1 MSARSFGI
9 PLATLALATGT
20 ACIPGTG
27 SSGNDPIEGE
37 WLGNEANFGNG
48 YTYAFPYSFTNS
60 EGTITDLDL
69 SMNISGTGL
78 GTLNFYSDVTY
89 AGQATSTN
97 TYVYNVD
104 ALQLANRAYDITISN
119 SNSSF
124 DLSCD
129 LIDDDDELDCS
140 GTNQDGDAVLF
151 NFFRGATY

>member
-1 MSARSFGI
+1 MSTRTFGI
-9 PLATLALATGT
+9 PLATVALAAGT
-20 ACIPGTG
+20 ACIDG
-27 SSGNDPIEGE
+27 SASNGNDPIEGE

-48 YTYAFPYSFTNS
+48 VTYSFPYSYTND

-69 SMNISGTGL
+69 SMNLSGTGF

-89 AGQATSTN
+89 AGQATDTN

-104 ALQLANRAYDITISN
+104 ALQAANRDYDIEISN
-119 SNSSF
+119 SNARF
-124 DLSCD
+124 NLSCA

-140 GTNQDGDAVLF
+140 GSNQDGDAVMF